1 MVSQA
6 EMTVLVV
13 LSHGEHYGREILERT
28 AELTGR
34 SARLV
39 VGGLYTLLHRM
50 EKKGLIK
57 GRWEEAHHDDAD
69 GARRRYY
76 SITGAGVTELRKAQ
90 DLLAQAASTPRL
102 VFAAL
107 GPRLAEEQ

>member
-13 LSHGEHYGREILERT
+13 LSHGEHYGREILERI

-50 EKKGLIK
+50 EKKGLIQ
-57 GRWEEAHHDDAD
+57 GRWEEAEHDDAD

-76 SITGAGVTELRKAQ
+76 SITGVGVTELRKAQ
-90 DLLAQAASTPRL
+90 DLLAQAAPS
-102 VFAAL
+102 
-107 GPRLAEEQ
+107 PRLAFAARRARLAGGQ